1 VIDRRIVEQAVLA
14 QVDQWRGFLT
24 SEPDVA
30 GTRQFMREL
39 LKGPLTFTPFP
50 EQKAYRFE
58 REASADRLLGE
69 AGLPPLM
76 ASPTGAALLGLAP
89 KPPKMQWMLPLAA

>member
-1 VIDRRIVEQAVLA
+1 MLA

-39 LKGPLTFTPFP
+39 LKGPLTFTPLP
-50 EQKAYRFE
+50 EQKAHRIE
-58 REASADRLLGE
+58 G
-69 AGLPPLM
+69 GGV
-76 ASPTGAALLGLAP
+76 TGAPVRSGGASTLRGAP
-89 KPPKMQWMLPLAA
+89 KGNLSGGSWVFHDRRCVQLMRWNPDYDGNEPE